1 MIKCP
6 KCYRHIELHQRDCSY
21 CGKNIQYAIAEK
33 FDILAES
40 VENALKKELEARKR
54 KS

>member
-1 MIKCP
+1 MIRCP
-6 KCYRHIELHQRDCSY
+6 KCSKLIELQLKDCS
-21 CGKNIQYAIAEK
+21 CGETIKYTIAER

-54 KS
+54 RH